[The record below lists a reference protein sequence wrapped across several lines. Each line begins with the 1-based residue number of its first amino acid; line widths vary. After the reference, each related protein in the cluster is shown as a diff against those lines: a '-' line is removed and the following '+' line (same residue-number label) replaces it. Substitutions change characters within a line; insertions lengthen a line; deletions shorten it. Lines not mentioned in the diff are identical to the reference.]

1 MVSLSS
7 GKVLVFAAIAAI
19 LGAVGAWLWAVPAV
33 VSPTTF
39 ALLAVFA
46 IGGLAVSLMT
56 WRNAQ
61 ATGTVG
67 QLLYATEASAGKKGT
82 AADAARVVAVRQPR

>member
-1 MVSLSS
+1 MAFLTS
-7 GKVLVFAAIAAI
+7 GKVLAFAVGASI
-19 LGAVGAWLWAVPAV
+19 LCVVGAWLWAVPAV
-33 VSPTTF
+33 MSRMTF

-46 IGGLAVSLMT
+46 IGSVTVSFMT

-67 QLLYATEASAGKKGT
+67 QLLHATEVAASSKGPSS
-82 AADAARVVAVRQPR
+82 D